1 MDDAG
6 TRTVPVERG
15 KGVWDKDIGSD
26 ERSGLGRTE
35 DLITGERGMNLLNKL
50 LSVLRFSSGSGK
62 ETCRA
67 VTRPLVDDN
76 E

>member
-26 ERSGLGRTE
+26 DRSGLGRAE
-35 DLITGERGMNLLNKL
+35 DLVTGERWRNLLNRL
-50 LSVLRFSSGSGK
+50 VRVLRFSSGSGR

-67 VTRPLVDDN
+67 VTLPLVDA
-76 E
+76 